1 MNDSQSIEFRQ
12 NIRQYNMSL
21 AFTSL
26 GVTEDHLVN
35 RRGGWVFR
43 VSGELCHLVGS
54 LRPDEGVPPAYA
66 QLYIYDS
73 QLALHQRMNRNNN
86 LQEDT
91 MKSLQT
97 MLLMHHRYA
106 GDFLHAYEILRS
118 FPDAPNAEV
127 RLRVMPG
134 QVSRVYD
141 APSSDEVAVILPG
154 DGSAPERRDIVLRCR
169 SSEDRGL

>member
-26 GVTEDHLVN
+26 GVTEDRLVN

-43 VSGELCHLVGS
+43 ISGELCHLVGS
-54 LRPDEGVPPAYA
+54 LRPDDGVPPAYA

-86 LQEDT
+86 LREDT
-91 MKSLQT
+91 MNSLQI
-97 MLLMHHRYA
+97 MLLRHHRYA
-106 GDFLHAYEILRS
+106 HDFRQAYDVLCDY
-118 FPDAPNAEV
+118 PDAPNAEV

-134 QVSRVYD
+134 QVSHIY
-141 APSSDEVAVILPG
+141 ANPTSDEVAV
-154 DGSAPERRDIVLRCR
+154 
-169 SSEDRGL
+169 